1 MNDQIHLTK
10 KERCELRRQEKIEN
24 QKKLQRGKSTKKMVM
39 WVSVFIGLGL
49 IVYGLFLLGGGSSS
63 SASSVLADRV
73 APSDHVTGNTDSNI
87 ILVEYSD
94 FQCPACATYHTM
106 VKQLLDDMG
115 NSMQFVY
122 RNFPL
127 KTIHQNAEMA
137 AQAAEA
143 AAQQDKFWEMHDLLF
158 DNQIQWSEVSKP
170 ESIFE
175 NYADSLGLDIDKF
188 KQDFESDIIKDKVE
202 TDHQSGIRSKVDA
215 TPTFFLNGKQIQN
228 PNNYESFRDLIQQ
241 AAS

>member
-10 KERCELRRQEKIEN
+10 KERRELRRQEKIEN
-24 QKKLQRGKSTKKMVM
+24 QKKLQRNKSTKKTFM
-39 WVSVFIGLGL
+39 WISIFAGLGL

-73 APSDHVTGNTDSNI
+73 APSDHVTGNTDSSI

-94 FQCPACATYHTM
+94 FQCPACAAYHTI
-106 VKQLLDDMG
+106 VKQLLEDMG
-115 NSMQFVY
+115 DSVQFVY

-127 KTIHQNAEMA
+127 TSIHQNAQIA

-143 AAQQDKFWEMHDLLF
+143 AAQQGKFWEMYDLLF
-158 DNQIQWSEVSKP
+158 ENQTQWSEVNQP
-170 ESIFE
+170 ETVFE
-175 NYADSLGLDIDKF
+175 NYADSLGLDIDQF
-188 KQDFESDIIKDKVE
+188 KQDLESDIIKDKVE
-202 TDHQSGIRSKVDA
+202 TDYQSGVRSQVNA

-228 PNNYESFRDLIQQ
+228 PNNYESFRDLVQQ